1 MSKLRMIACT
11 LAAALCALALS
22 VGAALA
28 EGESTHAPA
37 LKDGKPAPAGLCFL
51 HDLVP

>member
-1 MSKLRMIACT
+1 MSTLRMIACT
-11 LAAALCALALS
+11 LAAAACALALS

-28 EGESTHAPA
+28 EGETAHAPVP
-37 LKDGKPAPAGLCFL
+37 KHGKAAPAGLCFL